1 MEKIITFNN
10 VYANYSDGIALSD
23 ISFDINVGEMV
34 FIMGPTGAGKSSVLR
49 AIYKDLNISSG
60 NIFFEDTD
68 ITNIKRNKV
77 SFFRRKIGMIFQDFK
92 LLNDRTVFEN
102 VALPLIIEGFGKNDI
117 VDNVNDVLSRVG
129 LSTKSNSYPL
139 NLSGGEQQRVSIA
152 RAIVKHPKLILADE
166 PTGNLDPNIA
176 HEIVDLLEDA
186 AKLGSSVIMS
196 THNYELIKNRK
207 KRFIELEE
215 GKQVNWYVNKIYI
228 YY

>member
-117 VDNVNDVLSRVG
+117 ADNVNDVLSRVG

-166 PTGNLDPNIA
+166 PTGNIDPNIA

-186 AKLGSSVIMS
+186 I
-196 THNYELIKNRK
+196 
-207 KRFIELEE
+207 
-215 GKQVNWYVNKIYI
+215 NKGEIFK
-228 YY
+228 